1 MLTVSPAR
9 IPLKRQDAAEG
20 GCRRLSWGM
29 MNARERSGQTA
40 TMDTGNLADRLDSWK
55 EIAAFLRRDVRTVQ
69 RWEKKEGL
77 PVYRHLHDKLGSIY
91 AYRNELM
98 EWFKARQQSGAGVG
112 QQNGEAHKVKLAVL
126 PFGNLSDAKED
137 AYFSDGLTEEMIT
150 QITRLQAP
158 ELAVIAR
165 TTAEHYNPSSKSLEQ
180 MKKDLGVGYVLEGK
194 VRRGGNRVRITAQ
207 LIQLKDQTQL
217 WAETF
222 ERDLSDVLSVQADI
236 AQAIARQI
244 NLALNLSERTLASE
258 PVKHQVQPAAYD
270 YYLKARY
277 NLHRMTPVA
286 ISKSIKDFE
295 EATWADFHYAPAY
308 AGMASAYALLAIA
321 PFDFLPPREAM
332 PAAEK
337 AARRALDID
346 SSCAEAHTALA
357 LVNHHYHWKWKAA
370 EQSYERAIELNPDHA
385 DTHLWYSWLLLAL
398 GRRDAAF
405 DEIEQTMSI
414 VQETDPHRLV
424 AVHTTRAAAYYFGRE
439 YQRAVEECEKA
450 EQLDPKYF
458 MLHFIAGRAHMRLNN
473 YAKAISHLK
482 LARTGTGE
490 MPLMDAA
497 LGLAYAVS
505 GKKGLTAKLAEQFK
519 AAAKT
524 RYIPPTY
531 FGMLFAG
538 LGDKDK
544 ALEWL
549 EKAFEER
556 ADGLTWLNVEPMLDE
571 LRPDPKFQDLVRRIG
586 LPSSAGPN
594 S

>member
-1 MLTVSPAR
+1 M
-9 IPLKRQDAAEG
+9 PL
-20 GCRRLSWGM
+20 
-29 MNARERSGQTA
+29 NVVRERSTERNA
-40 TMDTGNLADRLDSWK
+40 KRKPMSTGNPADRLDSWK
-55 EIAAFLRRDVRTVQ
+55 EIASYLRRDVRTVQ

-91 AYRNELM
+91 AYRNELTQ
-98 EWFKARQQSGAGVG
+98 WFTTRQQSGTTGAAVGV
-112 QQNGEAHKVKLAVL
+112 QEQRDKIKLAVL
-126 PFGNLSDAKED
+126 PFGNLSGAADD
-137 AYFSDGLTEEMIT
+137 DYFSAGLTEEMIT

-165 TTAEHYNPSSKSLEQ
+165 STAEQYDSSSKSLEQ

-207 LIQLKDQTQL
+207 LIHLKYQTQL
-217 WAETF
+217 WAETY

-236 AQAIARQI
+236 AQAIAREI
-244 NLALNLSERTLASE
+244 NLALNLSESIRLSDLQ
-258 PVKHQVQPAAYD
+258 KGKGRVQPGAYD
-270 YYLKARY
+270 AYLKARY
-277 NLHRMTPVA
+277 NLHQMTPSA
-286 ISKSIKDFE
+286 INKSIEDFE
-295 EATWADFHYAPAY
+295 RAIQADLNYAPAH
-308 AGMASAYALLAIA
+308 AGLASAYALLAIA
-321 PFDFLPPREAM
+321 PFDLLPPHEAM
-332 PAAEK
+332 PKAEK
-337 AARRALDID
+337 AARKALELD
-346 SSCAEAHTALA
+346 SSFAEAHTALA
-357 LVNHHYHWKWKAA
+357 LVDHHYHWKWKEAQA
-370 EQSYERAIELNPDHA
+370 GYEQAIELNPDHA
-385 DTHLWYSWLLLAL
+385 DTHLWYSWMLLAL

-450 EQLDPKYF
+450 KQLDPEYF
-458 MLHFIAGRAHMRLNN
+458 MLHFIAGRAYMRLNEH
-473 YAKAISHLK
+473 AKAIAHLK
-482 LARTGTGE
+482 QARTDTGE

-505 GKKGLTAKLAEQFK
+505 GKKAETMKLAEAFK
-519 AAAKT
+519 SAAKK

-544 ALEWL
+544 ALLWL
-549 EKAFEER
+549 EKAYEER

-571 LRPDPKFQDLVRRIG
+571 VRSDPRFQALIRRIG
-586 LPSSAGPN
+586 LTN
-594 S
+594 

>member
-1 MLTVSPAR
+1 M
-9 IPLKRQDAAEG
+9 AA
-20 GCRRLSWGM
+20 
-29 MNARERSGQTA
+29 
-40 TMDTGNLADRLDSWK
+40 GNLADRLDSWK

-91 AYRNELM
+91 AYRNELT
-98 EWFKARQQSGAGVG
+98 EWFKARQHSGTG
-112 QQNGEAHKVKLAVL
+112 QQNGEASKVKLAVL
-126 PFGNLSDAKED
+126 PFGNLSDARED

-165 TTAEHYNPSSKSLEQ
+165 TTAEHYDPSSKSMEQ

-207 LIQLKDQTQL
+207 LIQLKDQTQR
-217 WAETF
+217 WAETY

-236 AQAIARQI
+236 AQAIAREI
-244 NLALNLSERTLASE
+244 NLALNLSERVPPAVL
-258 PVKHQVQPAAYD
+258 PKGQVQPAAYD
-270 YYLKARY
+270 AYLKARY
-277 NLHRMTPVA
+277 SLHQMTPSG
-286 ISKSIKDFE
+286 ISKSIEDFE
-295 EATWADFHYAPAY
+295 RAVEIDEHYAPAY

-321 PFDFLPPREAM
+321 PFDFLPPHEAM
-332 PAAEK
+332 PKAEK
-337 AARRALDID
+337 AARKSLELD
-346 SSCAEAHTALA
+346 STVAEAHTALA
-357 LVNHHYHWKWKAA
+357 LVNHHYYWKWKEA
-370 EQSYERAIELNPDHA
+370 EGEYQQAIELNPDHA

-398 GRRDAAF
+398 GRNNDAF
-405 DEIEQTMSI
+405 DEIEQGLSI
-414 VQETDPHRLV
+414 VQETNPHRLV
-424 AVHTTRAAAYYFGRE
+424 AVHTTRAAAYYFGRD

-473 YAKAISHLK
+473 YAKAIGHLK

-519 AAAKT
+519 AAAKK

-538 LGDKDK
+538 LGDRDK
-544 ALEWL
+544 AMEWL

-571 LRPDPKFQDLVRRIG
+571 LRSDPKFLDLIRRIG
-586 LPSSAGPN
+586 LPSSPAAN

>member
-1 MLTVSPAR
+1 MGS
-9 IPLKRQDAAEG
+9 
-20 GCRRLSWGM
+20 
-29 MNARERSGQTA
+29 
-40 TMDTGNLADRLDSWK
+40 GNLADRLDSWK
-55 EIAAFLRRDVRTVQ
+55 EIASYLRRDVRTVQ

-91 AYRNELM
+91 AYRNELT
-98 EWFKARQQSGAGVG
+98 EWFNTRQQSGAGAV
-112 QQNGEAHKVKLAVL
+112 QQNGEAQKVKLAVL

-165 TTAEHYNPSSKSLEQ
+165 TTAEHYDPSSKSLEQ
-180 MKKDLGVGYVLEGK
+180 LKKDLGVGYALEGK
-194 VRRGGNRVRITAQ
+194 VRRGGNRVRITTQ
-207 LIQLKDQTQL
+207 LIQLRDQTQL
-217 WAETF
+217 WAETY

-236 AQAIARQI
+236 AQAIAREI
-244 NLALNLSERTLASE
+244 DLALNLSERVQLSGAQKGQSR
-258 PVKHQVQPAAYD
+258 VQPAAYD
-270 YYLKARY
+270 AYLRARY
-277 NLHRMTPVA
+277 SLHQMTPSG
-286 ISKSIKDFE
+286 ISRSIEDFE
-295 EATWADFHYAPAY
+295 RAIQIDEHYAPAY

-321 PFDFLPPREAM
+321 PFDFLPPHEAM
-332 PAAEK
+332 PKAEK
-337 AARRALDID
+337 AARKSLELD
-346 SSCAEAHTALA
+346 SSFAEAHTALA
-357 LVNHHYHWKWKAA
+357 LVNHHYHWKWKEA
-370 EQSYERAIELNPDHA
+370 EAEYQQAIELNPDHA

-398 GRRDAAF
+398 GRNNDAF
-405 DEIEQTMSI
+405 DEIEQSMSI
-414 VQETDPHRLV
+414 VQETNPHRLV

-439 YQRAVEECEKA
+439 YLRAVEECEKA

-490 MPLMDAA
+490 MPLMEAA

-549 EKAFEER
+549 EKAFAER
-556 ADGLTWLNVEPMLDE
+556 ADGLTWLNVEPMLDD
-571 LRPDPKFQDLVRRIG
+571 LRADPKFQDLVRRIG
-586 LPSSAGPN
+586 LP
-594 S
+594 

>member
-1 MLTVSPAR
+1 M
-9 IPLKRQDAAEG
+9 
-20 GCRRLSWGM
+20 
-29 MNARERSGQTA
+29 A
-40 TMDTGNLADRLDSWK
+40 TGDLADRLDSWK
-55 EIAAFLRRDVRTVQ
+55 EIASYLRRDVRTVQ

-91 AYRNELM
+91 AYRNELT
-98 EWFKARQQSGAGVG
+98 EWFMARQQSGVGVG
-112 QQNGEAHKVKLAVL
+112 QQNGEAQKVKLAVL

-158 ELAVIAR
+158 DLAVIAR

-217 WAETF
+217 WAETY

-236 AQAIARQI
+236 AQAIAREI
-244 NLALNLSERTLASE
+244 NLALNLSERVQLSGVQKGQE
-258 PVKHQVQPAAYD
+258 QVQPAAYD
-270 YYLKARY
+270 AYLKARY
-277 NLHRMTPVA
+277 SLHQMTPSA
-286 ISKSIKDFE
+286 ISKSIEDFE
-295 EATWADFHYAPAY
+295 RAIQADQNYAPAY
-308 AGMASAYALLAIA
+308 AGLASAYALLAIA
-321 PFDFLPPREAM
+321 PFDFLPPHESM
-332 PAAEK
+332 PKAEK
-337 AARRALDID
+337 AARKSLELD
-346 SSCAEAHTALA
+346 SSFAEAHTALA
-357 LVNHHYHWKWKAA
+357 LVNHHYHWKWKEA
-370 EQSYERAIELNPDHA
+370 EAGYEQAIGLNPDHA

-473 YAKAISHLK
+473 YAKAIGHLK

-538 LGDKDK
+538 LGDRDK
-544 ALEWL
+544 AMEWL
-549 EKAFEER
+549 EKAFAER

-571 LRPDPKFQDLVRRIG
+571 LRQDPKFQDLVRRIG
-586 LPSSAGPN
+586 LP
-594 S
+594 